1 MRCRCGALDVG
12 YRSSP
17 ATREVPGAARNAR
30 VLRGLVRKG
39 SRVTSNS
46 MRSTSWSATLLA
58 GAASCVLALLVLE
71 SATRLFDLFPGAR
84 SAYLDGL
91 AAPEAQAG
99 DAPALETQIHP
110 FLGWSRRPGIETKFR
125 SNPIPTFPNQQP
137 SAWAE
142 ANRRANLF
150 GYFSNWSDYRDVPPD
165 HFVVGVFGGSVAG
178 QLVNVA
184 GDTLRD
190 ALRERLSDVKAPIE
204 ILNFGSGG
212 YKQPQALISLTEMVA
227 LGVRFDLIVNLDG
240 FNELVFGMVDAKL
253 GRHPL
258 LPSSVHYGTTLDL
271 TRGVQSSLETELA
284 GRVVQQKRLA
294 RAPIAFVA
302 DSSLLHDS
310 ALARTVAGA
319 LAQRHDAS
327 AAAIEAELQQ
337 LAAARS
343 GDSSVASIPDPCL
356 SDADECFELIAG
368 IWERASVEMAA
379 IAHSIGAQY
388 LHALQ
393 PNQYV
398 EGSKVLN
405 EIERAHAFREYH
417 ATTSV
422 RRGYPLLR
430 EHGQRLQARGIDFRD
445 MTQIFLNHAET
456 IYRDDCCHMN
466 ASGYAILA
474 HALAGAASES
484 RRASTAAPPA
494 PDQRK

>member
-1 MRCRCGALDVG
+1 M
-12 YRSSP
+12 P
-17 ATREVPGAARNAR
+17 KE
-30 VLRGLVRKG
+30 
-39 SRVTSNS
+39 SRVTST
-46 MRSTSWSATLLA
+46 STSLTVAVLA
-58 GAASCVLALLVLE
+58 SVASFVLALFVLE
-71 SATRLFDLFPGAR
+71 GATRMLDLFPAARGA
-84 SAYLDGL
+84 YVDGIG
-91 AAPEAQAG
+91 AAAEQPG
-99 DAPALETQIHP
+99 DASALETQIHP
-110 FLGWSRRPGIETKFR
+110 FLGWNRRPGIETRFR
-125 SNPIPTFPNQQP
+125 SNPIPTFPDQQP

-142 ANRRANLF
+142 SNGRANVF
-150 GYFSNWSDYRDVPPD
+150 GYFSNWSDYRDVPRD

-227 LGVRFDLIVNLDG
+227 LGVHFDLIVNLDG

-258 LPSSVHYGTTLDL
+258 FPSSVHYGTTLDL
-271 TRGVQSSLETELA
+271 SRGAQSNFETELA

-294 RAPIAFVA
+294 RAAVAFVSE
-302 DSSLLHDS
+302 SSLLRNS
-310 ALARTVAGA
+310 EVARTVAGA
-319 LAQRHDAS
+319 LAQRHDAN
-327 AAAIEAELQQ
+327 ATTLEGELQR
-337 LAAARS
+337 LAATRS
-343 GDSSVASIPDPCL
+343 GDSSIASLSDPCL
-356 SDADECFELIAG
+356 ADADECFELIAG
-368 IWERASVEMAA
+368 IWERASAEMAA

-388 LHALQ
+388 LHFLQ

-405 EIERAHAFREYH
+405 EVERAHAFREYH
-417 ATTSV
+417 ATTSI

-430 EHGQRLQARGIDFRD
+430 EHGRRLQARGIDFRD
-445 MTQIFLNHAET
+445 MTQVFVDHAET

-474 HALAGAASES
+474 RAIADAVSEARHAQS
-484 RRASTAAPPA
+484 AAPSA